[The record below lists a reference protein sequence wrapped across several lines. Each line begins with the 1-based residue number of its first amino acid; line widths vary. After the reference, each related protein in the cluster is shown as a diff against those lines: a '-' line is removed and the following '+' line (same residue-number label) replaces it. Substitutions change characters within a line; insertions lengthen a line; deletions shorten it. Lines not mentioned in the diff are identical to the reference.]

1 MLSRKWLIVL
11 SLVTVFSMVL
21 AACGTP
27 ETTVVEKTVEVEVPG
42 ETIVETVEVEVPGET
57 VVETVVVEVTPTPQ
71 PTTRTGG
78 WLDSITM
85 VQIAPDAVVTQLQ
98 ANEIDIYAS
107 ALGRATDFKSA
118 QDAGLTTSQ
127 NVGGSY
133 ELTFNPVGPVFETTG
148 ELNPFAVPAIR
159 EAMNMLIDRNYIVQE
174 IYGGLAIP
182 RTLAIV
188 GAFPDYATFVSKA
201 RELEAKYAYNLEKA
215 DELITAEMEKLGATK
230 DAGGKYSFNGN
241 PVKIYF
247 LIRSDGDGTRKPIGD
262 YVSNQLETIGFAV
275 DRQYKT
281 SPEASPIWIGGD
293 PADGLWH
300 IYTGGWITTAI
311 SRDQGNNFLFYYSPK
326 SAYGFTALWQAYTP
340 RPEFDDCLQKLD
352 RNIFNTL
359 DERATLFTTC
369 LDEALLDSVRV
380 WLVDQKAF
388 SPYNTNVAVTNDLA
402 GGIQASSLFPFTLRF
417 IDENGVAQEGG
428 DMTWAMSA
436 VLNDPWN
443 PIAGSNWVYDSSPQ
457 RALLSAGTVA
467 DPFTGLAWPLRI
479 ESAMITAQEGLPIG
493 KTLDWVGF
501 EFVPS
506 IEVPADAW
514 VDWDAT
520 NQVFITA
527 AEKFTETQTAKRK
540 SVVTY
545 PADMFETVK
554 WHDGSPLSAADF
566 VMGMI
571 MRFDPAKPESAIYD
585 ESRVGDLDSFLS
597 TFKGMKVTSTSPLT
611 IEFYSDSYALDAELN
626 VADWWPNY
634 GYGEAPWHSIAAGNL
649 AEENGE
655 LAYSADKADKAE
667 VEWTSFIDGPSMAI
681 LENYLTQAATP
692 AEEGGPVYLP
702 YAPTM
707 SQFVTQE
714 EAVAR
719 YANLAKWYNLNN
731 HFWVGTGPYYL
742 DKVSSVEKILT
753 LRYNEMYPDL
763 ATRWLTFSEPKI
775 AVAEVSGPT
784 EVVIGEEAKFDV
796 TVTFKDE
803 PYPAAE
809 ITSVKFLVFDA
820 TGVLVADG
828 LAELVSDGSYTVT
841 LTAEQ
846 SAALTAGAT
855 KLEVA
860 VVPLLVSLP
869 TFATYEFIT
878 VAP

>member
-1 MLSRKWLIVL
+1 MFTRKWLIVL

-21 AACGTP
+21 AACGPTASS
-27 ETTVVEKTVEVEVPG
+27 TTVVET
-42 ETIVETVEVEVPGET
+42 VEVPGET
-57 VVETVVVEVTPTPQ
+57 VVETVVETVEVETIVEKTVEVMVTPTPE
-71 PTTRTGG
+71 PSTRTGG

-85 VQIAPDAVVTQLQ
+85 VQISPDAVVTQLQ
-98 ANEIDIYAS
+98 AGEIDIYAS
-107 ALGRATDFKSA
+107 ALGRATDFQSA

-159 EAMNMLIDRNYIVQE
+159 EAMNMLVDRNYIVQE
-174 IYGGLAIP
+174 IYGGLALP

-188 GAFPDYATFVSKA
+188 GAFPDYANFVTTA

-230 DAGGKYSFNGN
+230 DAGGKYTFNGN
-241 PVKIYF
+241 PVTIHF
-247 LIRSDGDGTRKPIGD
+247 IIRSDGDGTRKPIGD

-281 SPEASPIWIGGD
+281 SPEASPIWIRGN

-326 SAYGFTALWQAYTP
+326 SAYGFSPLWQAYTP
-340 RPEFDDCLQKLD
+340 APEFDDCLQKLD
-352 RNIFNTL
+352 RNVFNTL
-359 DERATLFTTC
+359 DERATLFTSC
-369 LDEALLDSVRV
+369 LDLAMKDSVRV

-402 GGIQASSLFPFTLRF
+402 GGIQASSLYPFTLRF
-417 IDENGVAQEGG
+417 IDENGAAQEGG

-443 PIAGSNWVYDSSPQ
+443 PIAGSNWVYDSAPQ

-493 KTLDWVGF
+493 KTLDWVGL

-545 PADMFETVK
+545 PADLFETIK
-554 WHDGSPLSAADF
+554 WHDGSPLSVADF
-566 VMGMI
+566 VMNFI
-571 MRFDPAKPESAIYD
+571 MTFDPGKPESKIYD
-585 ESRVGDLDSFLS
+585 EIPCSQPGIVPVHFQGLKDYLNQPVDNRVLLRFLCS
-597 TFKGMKVTSTSPLT
+597 GCR
-611 IEFYSDSYALDAELN
+611 
-626 VADWWPNY
+626 
-634 GYGEAPWHSIAAGNL
+634 
-649 AEENGE
+649 
-655 LAYSADKADKAE
+655 
-667 VEWTSFIDGPSMAI
+667 VEC
-681 LENYLTQAATP
+681 L
-692 AEEGGPVYLP
+692 
-702 YAPTM
+702 
-707 SQFVTQE
+707 
-714 EAVAR
+714 
-719 YANLAKWYNLNN
+719 
-731 HFWVGTGPYYL
+731 
-742 DKVSSVEKILT
+742 
-753 LRYNEMYPDL
+753 
-763 ATRWLTFSEPKI
+763 
-775 AVAEVSGPT
+775 
-784 EVVIGEEAKFDV
+784 
-796 TVTFKDE
+796 
-803 PYPAAE
+803 
-809 ITSVKFLVFDA
+809 
-820 TGVLVADG
+820 
-828 LAELVSDGSYTVT
+828 
-841 LTAEQ
+841 
-846 SAALTAGAT
+846 
-855 KLEVA
+855 
-860 VVPLLVSLP
+860 
-869 TFATYEFIT
+869 
-878 VAP
+878 